1 MQCIPTATEISSGM
15 GMRPRHKKF
24 QEGHDV
30 KTDHEVDTWKTGWRK
45 GAKRE
50 RNEELSDI
58 V

>member
-1 MQCIPTATEISSGM
+1 M